1 MKKFATFLLLWIVSL
16 PLMAQFEENQYNQM
30 DPSGNISRRN
40 TDRSDSLSSE
50 KEIPKGIKVWT
61 IDRRFGDMTY
71 TTPDTVS
78 YMFMNR
84 VFTSG
89 MRGEYNTTGNL
100 GSPRINRIFI
110 DRPLDDSF
118 LFTQPYDYFVI
129 PVEQF
134 NFTRTLSPFTNLTY
148 SNSGNRTN
156 GDDHFTAKFGANA
169 GKRLGVGFKFDYLY
183 ARGYYQN
190 QSTSHF
196 DYTLYGSYIG
206 DRYQAHL
213 LFSTNHQ
220 KVTENGGVA
229 NDDYITH
236 PESFS
241 DDYSASEIPTVLE
254 RNWNRNDNLHVYFNH
269 KYSLG
274 FSRKVPMTE
283 DEIKA
288 KKFALASAEE
298 NKKGD
303 NDHAPSNRNRHN
315 AKIEERSFGGRPKDA
330 AVVGQEPGNA
340 QEKGEDR
347 ISINKAT
354 ADSLMALAPEKKAD
368 TAWVKTEYVPVTS
381 FIHTMSFDRYRR
393 IYEAYQTPENF
404 YAHTYKVDEKLTGDS
419 IYDKTTHY
427 RFNNTFAIS
436 LLEGFNKWAKAGLK
450 AFISYDLKY
459 YGLPDTLRAK
469 TYTENDISI
478 GGQISKV
485 QGKLLHYNAMLEA
498 NVAGPNSGDLKID
511 ARADLNFKLFGD
523 TLSLQAC
530 AFLHRIRPSFYF
542 RHYQGRHAWWDND
555 DLKRITHSR
564 IAGMLSYEKTKT
576 KLRVAVDN
584 LSNFTYFAQ
593 SYVMTAANRT
603 NLDVQVK
610 QGSKA
615 VNLFT
620 AQLYQ
625 EVSAGPFHWENVV
638 SYQKSSDQSQLP
650 VPDLN
655 VYSNLYLR
663 FKIAKVLH
671 CDFGT
676 DVRYFTNYYA
686 PDYSPLIGQFAVQGD
701 VKSAEGVDNRV
712 KIGNY
717 PIVNAYANFYLK
729 HTRFYVMYSHL
740 NAGMGDKRYFASPHY
755 PLNERIFRVGLSWN
769 FFN

>member
-1 MKKFATFLLLWIVSL
+1 M
-16 PLMAQFEENQYNQM
+16 
-30 DPSGNISRRN
+30 
-40 TDRSDSLSSE
+40 
-50 KEIPKGIKVWT
+50 
-61 IDRRFGDMTY
+61 
-71 TTPDTVS
+71 
-78 YMFMNR
+78 
-84 VFTSG
+84 
-89 MRGEYNTTGNL
+89 
-100 GSPRINRIFI
+100 
-110 DRPLDDSF
+110 
-118 LFTQPYDYFVI
+118 
-129 PVEQF
+129 
-134 NFTRTLSPFTNLTY
+134 TY

-315 AKIEERSFGGRPKDA
+315 AKTEERSFGGRPKDA

-393 IYEAYQTPENF
+393 IYEVYQTPENF

-459 YGLPDTLRAK
+459 YGLPDTLKAK

-564 IAGMLSYEKTKT
+564 IAGMLLTK
-576 KLRVAVDN
+576 KP
-584 LSNFTYFAQ
+584 
-593 SYVMTAANRT
+593 
-603 NLDVQVK
+603 K
-610 QGSKA
+610 Q
-615 VNLFT
+615 N
-620 AQLYQ
+620 
-625 EVSAGPFHWENVV
+625 
-638 SYQKSSDQSQLP
+638 
-650 VPDLN
+650 
-655 VYSNLYLR
+655 
-663 FKIAKVLH
+663 
-671 CDFGT
+671 
-676 DVRYFTNYYA
+676 
-686 PDYSPLIGQFAVQGD
+686 
-701 VKSAEGVDNRV
+701 
-712 KIGNY
+712 
-717 PIVNAYANFYLK
+717 
-729 HTRFYVMYSHL
+729 
-740 NAGMGDKRYFASPHY
+740 
-755 PLNERIFRVGLSWN
+755 
-769 FFN
+769 